1 MATKYWIAN
10 QTSGTALTANTA
22 ANWNTAADGSGSTG
36 VPGATDDCVFGD
48 ALTMKSNKGNAVCRW
63 DIGQVQSI
71 TVNPEY
77 KYETSLTTTT
87 IVFDSTANTLTDSV
101 NNFEP
106 LGFRVGMYITIAGSA
121 GNSGSFYITA
131 ISNNIMTINSV
142 SANESAGPSVTI
154 SSESSIDIYT
164 DVTLGNTS
172 SAQTALALDGALKN
186 TRGANSTITFTGL
199 PNADNRW
206 VTNGEYAVI
215 YNQDDITYDFG
226 SGIST
231 GVNIYFDDG
240 PYPKVTSA
248 VAHTFRPDYHRAP
261 TSTVHGA
268 VTMYSLQ
275 LTNTGVTF
283 AGTRNSPKNDAS
295 KVFKLLTTSTFDY
308 NGNTFDAGL
317 ATFDFT
323 INSATF
329 TFPVSG
335 STSYGAND
343 GSFKGIW
350 YGVVIRTDG
359 TAGRKAT
366 IASGRTLSLNN
377 LTIES
382 GASLEGPHQVATNET
397 SVITTVRRPII
408 KGSWNYSQI
417 ADGIYTSVVSD
428 SFPITPSH
436 GTGGNVQLSDHAGKF
451 ISDNNLTFDIT
462 NSILHADEGIKL
474 TDTSD
479 HPLTPATGF
488 GQIWV
493 KSSDNKLYF
502 TDESGTD
509 HDLLASGG
517 GGGGGMTSWTLS
529 GDSGANQSITDG
541 NTVDIAGGT
550 GISTAASAT
559 DTLTVTNTGV
569 TSNVAGTGIGVS
581 GATGAVT
588 INNTGVTSNVAGT
601 NVTVSGATGAVTINA
616 DFAGAPAPVAPA
628 FSAVPDNAALGLVP
642 YGFIGPVTLNDGTL
656 VFIPAFITS

>member
-48 ALTMKSNKGNAVCRW
+48 SLTMKSNKGNAVCRW

-87 IVFDSTANTLTDSV
+87 VVFDSTANTLTDSI
-101 NNFEP
+101 NNFAP

-131 ISNNIMTINSV
+131 ISNNVMTINSV

-172 SAQTALALDGALKN
+172 SAQVALALDGALKN
-186 TRGANSTITFTGL
+186 TRGSNSTITFTGL
-199 PNADNRW
+199 PNTDNRW
-206 VTNGEYAVI
+206 ITNGEYAVI

-261 TSTVHGA
+261 TSTAHGGV

-275 LTNTGVTF
+275 LTSTGVTF
-283 AGTRNSPKNDAS
+283 SGTKNTPKEDSN
-295 KVFKLLTTSTFDY
+295 KVFKLLTTSTFDF
-308 NGNTFDAGL
+308 NGNILDAGL

-323 INSATF
+323 IDSASF
-329 TFPVSG
+329 AFPVSG

-343 GSFKGIW
+343 GSFKGVW
-350 YGVVIRTDG
+350 HGVVIRTDG

-366 IASGRTLSLNN
+366 IPAGRTLSVNN

-382 GASLEGPHQVATNET
+382 GASVVGSHLVGTDAT
-397 SVITTVRRPII
+397 SVITSVRRPVI
-408 KGSWNYSQI
+408 KGAWNYSQI
-417 ADGIYTSVVSD
+417 ADGIYTSIIGE

-451 ISDNNLTFDIT
+451 TSDNDLSFADNT
-462 NSILHADEGIKL
+462 LHVDRGIKI
-474 TDTSD
+474 TEGSD
-479 HPLTPATGF
+479 HPLTPASGF

-493 KSSDNKLYF
+493 DSDDSKLYF
-502 TDESGTD
+502 TDDSGTD

-529 GDSGANQSITDG
+529 GDSGSNQTISDG

-559 DTLTVTNTGV
+559 DTVTITNTGV

-588 INNTGVTSNVAGT
+588 VSNTGVTSNVAGT
-601 NVTVSGATGAVTINA
+601 NIGVSGATGAVTINA
-616 DFAGAPAPVAPA
+616 LFPDTHAPTVVNFAAGTPDDLALNLQPFGWVQVTAQSGAAVFLPAWVQ
-628 FSAVPDNAALGLVP
+628 V
-642 YGFIGPVTLNDGTL
+642 
-656 VFIPAFITS
+656 

>member
-36 VPGATDDCVFGD
+36 VPGTTDDCVFGD
-48 ALTMKSNKGNAVCRW
+48 PLTIKANKGNAICRW
-63 DIGQVQSI
+63 DLGQVQSI
-71 TVNPEY
+71 TVNPQY
-77 KYETSLTTTT
+77 KYDTSLTTTT
-87 IVFDSTANTLTDSV
+87 LAFDSTANTLTDTL

-106 LGFRVGMYITIAGSA
+106 LGFREGMYITIAGSA
-121 GNSGSFYITA
+121 SNSGSFYITA
-131 ISNNIMTINSV
+131 ITNNVMTINAV
-142 SANESAGPSVTI
+142 SANESAGASITI

-199 PNADNRW
+199 PNTDSRYI
-206 VTNGEYAVI
+206 TNGEYAVI

-226 SGIST
+226 SGISV
-231 GVNIYFDDG
+231 GQNIYFDDG

-248 VAHTFRPDYHRAP
+248 VGHTFRPDYHRAP

-275 LTNTGVTF
+275 LTSTGVTF
-283 AGTRNSPKNDAS
+283 AGTRNTPKNDAT

-323 INSATF
+323 IDSASF

-366 IASGRTLSLNN
+366 IASGRTLSVNN

-382 GASLEGPHQVATNET
+382 GAVLVGPHQVGTNET
-397 SVITTVRRPII
+397 SVITTVRRPVI

-451 ISDNNLTFDIT
+451 ISDNDLSFADNT
-462 NSILHADEGIKL
+462 LHVDRGIKI
-474 TDTSD
+474 TEAAD
-479 HPLTPATGF
+479 HGTAPG
-488 GQIWV
+488 
-493 KSSDNKLYF
+493 
-502 TDESGTD
+502 SG
-509 HDLLASGG
+509 
-517 GGGGGMTSWTLS
+517 
-529 GDSGANQSITDG
+529 
-541 NTVDIAGGT
+541 
-550 GISTAASAT
+550 
-559 DTLTVTNTGV
+559 
-569 TSNVAGTGIGVS
+569 
-581 GATGAVT
+581 
-588 INNTGVTSNVAGT
+588 
-601 NVTVSGATGAVTINA
+601 
-616 DFAGAPAPVAPA
+616 
-628 FSAVPDNAALGLVP
+628 
-642 YGFIGPVTLNDGTL
+642 
-656 VFIPAFITS
+656 

>member
-1 MATKYWIAN
+1 
-10 QTSGTALTANTA
+10 
-22 ANWNTAADGSGSTG
+22 
-36 VPGATDDCVFGD
+36 
-48 ALTMKSNKGNAVCRW
+48 
-63 DIGQVQSI
+63 
-71 TVNPEY
+71 
-77 KYETSLTTTT
+77 
-87 IVFDSTANTLTDSV
+87 
-101 NNFEP
+101 
-106 LGFRVGMYITIAGSA
+106 
-121 GNSGSFYITA
+121 
-131 ISNNIMTINSV
+131 
-142 SANESAGPSVTI
+142 
-154 SSESSIDIYT
+154 
-164 DVTLGNTS
+164 
-172 SAQTALALDGALKN
+172 
-186 TRGANSTITFTGL
+186 
-199 PNADNRW
+199 
-206 VTNGEYAVI
+206 
-215 YNQDDITYDFG
+215 
-226 SGIST
+226 
-231 GVNIYFDDG
+231 
-240 PYPKVTSA
+240 
-248 VAHTFRPDYHRAP
+248 
-261 TSTVHGA
+261 
-268 VTMYSLQ
+268 
-275 LTNTGVTF
+275 
-283 AGTRNSPKNDAS
+283 
-295 KVFKLLTTSTFDY
+295 
-308 NGNTFDAGL
+308 
-317 ATFDFT
+317 
-323 INSATF
+323 
-329 TFPVSG
+329 
-335 STSYGAND
+335 
-343 GSFKGIW
+343 GIW

-559 DTLTVTNTGV
+559 D
-569 TSNVAGTGIGVS
+569 
-581 GATGAVT
+581 
-588 INNTGVTSNVAGT
+588 
-601 NVTVSGATGAVTINA
+601 
-616 DFAGAPAPVAPA
+616 
-628 FSAVPDNAALGLVP
+628 
-642 YGFIGPVTLNDGTL
+642 
-656 VFIPAFITS
+656 